1 VLTGPIPLFAC
12 SAAEAK
18 QSQAPIAAGQSGPSA
33 RTSQLNQR
41 ETLPEQTTFLRPFL
55 LTHVDGVQ
63 PAGTYIIENKDK
75 THDNPPFIA
84 YRPLFRLDHVFYQTA
99 TNFGAHSYQF
109 KALNFSLDNL
119 ANNERIAF
127 NRP

>member
-1 VLTGPIPLFAC
+1 
-12 SAAEAK
+12 
-18 QSQAPIAAGQSGPSA
+18 
-33 RTSQLNQR
+33 
-41 ETLPEQTTFLRPFL
+41 LPEQTTFLRPFL
-55 LTHVDGVQ
+55 LSDVDGVQ

-75 THDNPPFIA
+75 THDNLSFIA
-84 YRPLFRLDHVFYQTA
+84 YRPLFRLDHVFYPAA

-119 ANNERIAF
+119 GNNERIAV